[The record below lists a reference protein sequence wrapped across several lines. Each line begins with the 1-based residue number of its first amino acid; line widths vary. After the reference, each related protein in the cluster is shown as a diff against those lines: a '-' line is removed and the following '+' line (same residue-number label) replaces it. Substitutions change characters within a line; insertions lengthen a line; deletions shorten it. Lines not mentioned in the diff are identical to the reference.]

1 MTAIRHTSAGQIADV
16 LVVGGGPAGSATAT
30 FLAQDGIAVAL
41 IDKARFPRDK
51 PCAEYLS
58 PEASRL
64 LHRMGVLD
72 AVERAGAQQLSGMIV
87 RAPGGEEIHGEF
99 VARHGFRGFRDR
111 GLALRRPI
119 LDSLLLDAARGA
131 GVQVMD
137 DPSQRVT
144 DVLRDPRGTVMG
156 VHTASGPLRAR
167 IVIGADGLRSVVARR
182 TALTA
187 RARWPRRVA
196 LVTHFRGVRGMR
208 SLGEM
213 HVAHDGYVG
222 LAPVGDGLVN
232 VAVVVP
238 TRAGHALAG
247 QSSEFLESWVLKQ
260 PQLRDRFVGAERV
273 TEVQTTGPFAVH
285 ARSATAA
292 GVALVGDAADFF
304 DPFTGEGIFAA
315 LRGAELLAPLVV
327 ESLAARTASDAA
339 RRLAQYDR
347 VRRTAFAG
355 KWRVERLISA
365 AVAAPWLLD
374 RAARVLSRRRD
385 VADLLVGVAGDFVPP
400 HAILSPRVLWQ
411 LLSPPRS

>member
-1 MTAIRHTSAGQIADV
+1 MTAIRHPSAGQIADV

-30 FLAQDGIAVAL
+30 FLAQNGIAVAL

-213 HVAHDGYVG
+213 HVA
-222 LAPVGDGLVN
+222 
-232 VAVVVP
+232 VVVP

-400 HAILSPRVLWQ
+400 RAMLSPRVLWQ